1 MREMSL
7 LLMSLLFLGCSKK
20 EKSKT
25 TQEAGLVKKAK
36 SIVMIIAHKN
46 FRDEEF
52 KEPYDYLKGLGY
64 KVDIAS
70 TDTTEAVGM
79 LGMKVKPDLLISEI
93 DTTKYDAL
101 VLVGGMGATVYWND
115 SLVHNLAKY
124 FYASGKVVAAIC
136 LAPVT
141 LARAGILKDKR
152 ATVFSSA
159 KGELIKYGANYT
171 GGDLEIENKLITAS
185 GPKVAKDFAIA
196 IAKSLK

>member
-7 LLMSLLFLGCSKK
+7 LLTTILFFSCSKK
-20 EKSKT
+20 GKTKAEESAKIEK
-25 TQEAGLVKKAK
+25 K

-79 LGMKVKPDLLISEI
+79 LGMKIKPDLLISEI

-124 FYASGKVVAAIC
+124 FYTSKKVVAAIC

-159 KGELIKYGANYT
+159 KEELIKGGANYT
-171 GGDLEIENKLITAS
+171 GGDLEIEDRLITAS
-185 GPKVAKDFAIA
+185 GPKVAKEFAIA
-196 IAKSLK
+196 IAKALK